1 MNIRTNVLFISTYVL
16 FCFVCVVA
24 AFENFF
30 FGDALGTKF
39 RRSLFNGGGWS
50 KIIQWNLE
58 EWSWSVFGKYR
69 IGFGDED
76 TPVVITRGS
85 RLVVTIL
92 DIS

>member
-1 MNIRTNVLFISTYVL
+1 MDRHLNIRTNVLFISTYVL

-24 AFENFF
+24 AFGKLFF
-30 FGDALGTKF
+30 VGAQGAKF

-69 IGFGDED
+69 IGLEAK
-76 TPVVITRGS
+76 TPQ
-85 RLVVTIL
+85 
-92 DIS
+92 